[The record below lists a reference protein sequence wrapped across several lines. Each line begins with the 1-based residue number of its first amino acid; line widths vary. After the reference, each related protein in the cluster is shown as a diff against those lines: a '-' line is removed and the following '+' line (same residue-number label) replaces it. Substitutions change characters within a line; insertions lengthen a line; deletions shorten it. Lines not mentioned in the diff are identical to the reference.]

1 MENVKGPTS
10 THPKPQENRND
21 NKENKLHSLKEV
33 PKRGFIQI
41 KESFRTLKNVN
52 RQPVNVKGIPPFKL
66 GSLAQPRKLQL
77 YY

>member
-10 THPKPQENRND
+10 THHTKPLDKRND
-21 NKENKLHSLKEV
+21 DKENKLHSLKEA

-52 RQPVNVKGIPPFKL
+52 RHPTIVKGNTSVIQFNKL
-66 GSLAQPRKLQL
+66 IILFALN
-77 YY
+77 